1 MHALENRGVHPDVFL
16 MDKTMTSRNQR
27 GKPIGVS
34 QQVLDPEGW
43 LEKHGNYLYSYAL
56 CRLRSSELA
65 EEKVQETFVG
75 ALQTQR
81 RFQGRASERTWLTSI
96 LKRKIFDHFRQICRE
111 RAFDNGLLEKVSPD
125 SLFDRKGKW
134 IAGPNK
140 WYWEPDRTL
149 RQKEFSRIF
158 HRCLSEIPDRLA
170 QVFILREVDGHKG
183 NEICSLMGISQTN
196 LGVMLYR
203 ARMRLR
209 RLLEI
214 NWVGKRVDK
223 DECAFTKKVG
233 SHSSPNPFPSR
244 PSTL

>member
-1 MHALENRGVHPDVFL
+1 VHPDALL
-16 MDKTMTSRNQR
+16 MDKTMTSKNQR

-34 QQVLDPEGW
+34 GHTLDPEGW
-43 LEKHGNYLYSYAL
+43 LEKHGDYLYRYAL
-56 CRLRSSELA
+56 CRLRNPELA

-75 ALQTQR
+75 ALQTLE

-96 LKRKIFDHFRQICRE
+96 LKRKIFDHFRKISRE
-111 RAFDNGLLEKVSPD
+111 RAFDNGLREKASLD

-149 RQKEFSRIF
+149 RQKEFCEIF
-158 HRCLSEIPDRLA
+158 HRCLSKIPDRMA

-183 NEICSLMGISQTN
+183 DEICALMGISPTN
-196 LGVMLYR
+196 LGVILYR

-209 RLLEI
+209 RLMEI
-214 NWVGKRVDK
+214 EWFGKGVDE
-223 DECAFTKKVG
+223 DQGALARKVG
-233 SHSSPNPFPSR
+233 SGSSPDPLPPK